1 MKISHVVNIMPK
13 AKEEVFSQYE
23 SYEQQKRIGSDT
35 SGNSKGSILG
45 VCIYYLIVLS
55 ILLTIN
61 FRYILEE

>member
-1 MKISHVVNIMPK
+1 MPK
-13 AKEEVFSQYE
+13 TKEELFSQYKRVMKNK
-23 SYEQQKRIGSDT
+23 KRIGSDT
-35 SGNSKGSILG
+35 PSNSKGGVLD